1 MMLVFPLPSSP
12 DHHPPRYELPKGVA
26 ASLKVLY
33 SFLRNTASEL
43 SDALENWNFNFK
55 TSAPSALLLTNIE
68 ENYSAF
74 IKARFKPAAHTS
86 RGEHINLFLTWSSRR
101 E

>member
-1 MMLVFPLPSSP
+1 MEQDPKCSS
-12 DHHPPRYELPKGVA
+12 
-26 ASLKVLY
+26 ASPKVLRR
-33 SFLRNTASEL
+33 FLRNTASDL

-68 ENYSAF
+68 ENYFAF
-74 IKARFKPAAHTS
+74 IKARFFPAAHTS
-86 RGEHINLFLTWSSRR
+86 ADEHINLFLNWSSRR